1 MVKKEEI
8 DRCVEYLSS
17 TDEAFAFARTLVEGL
32 RRQEKTV
39 LAVHMLSSPCKTQGM
54 KEASALSSTEYG
66 RWRKKYT
73 DATLEYELVK
83 NKRSTASL
91 LVDLYRT
98 ELSAR
103 KMGVI
108 I

>member
-1 MVKKEEI
+1 LIKKEEV

-17 TDEAFAFARTLVEGL
+17 TDDVFAHAKTLVEGIK
-32 RRQEKTV
+32 RQEKTV
-39 LAVHMLSSPCKTQGM
+39 LAIHILSSPCKTQGM
-54 KEASALSSTEYG
+54 KEASALSSAEYS
-66 RWRKKYT
+66 RWRKKHT
-73 DATLEYELVK
+73 DAMLDFELLK

-91 LVDLYRT
+91 LIDLYRT

-103 KMGVI
+103 KMGMI